1 MRDSNSFERL
11 GETAY
16 GYVTVVNAA
25 RVRQTGHVI
34 GDFTIVLYDPAGD
47 DITGDVTITVSEFSV
62 SGVPTGAYC
71 FAVPIPADGD
81 EGAYVLVVTDPLNI
95 ERSTVFDCYTTLQGD
110 TGDTSAQLELII
122 RDVDGGVPSAVDI
135 SELTV
140 RIYNPSKVESSSSVS
155 PTLTELEDG
164 IFLLGFDIGSGGDEG
179 DWFVDVIDPVRF
191 PQGKQSVWTYF
202 SSSYEIPDPPVL
214 SGVNDDTGTSV
225 TLTFVAESSADRMYT
240 YYSLSDEE
248 EWTLA
253 LQTRLG
259 SGDVQITGLV
269 AGNYDFF
276 AVASQSGSATINQSA
291 PSNVIRITVAT
302 AAPSAATDNVRGA
315 VKAMNQKAVY
325 WEPAGPDEFGKP
337 TWEDPVEI
345 DCRWT
350 DKQEEFI
357 NPSGDRQMSQ
367 AKLIVDRDI
376 LVQGV
381 LWLGLLINVVD
392 TDDPKNNNNAWEI
405 LLYSKLPDKKGT
417 RFLRQ
422 AYL

>member
-1 MRDSNSFERL
+1 MSSSFERI
-11 GETAY
+11 GTTAY
-16 GYVTVVNAA
+16 GYVTVFNAA
-25 RVRQTGHVI
+25 KVRQTGHVI
-34 GDFTIVLYDPAGD
+34 GDFTVVFYDPAGD
-47 DITGDVTITVSEFSV
+47 DITGDVVITMSEFLV
-62 SGVPTGAYC
+62 SGSPIGAYR

-81 EGAYVLVVTDPLNI
+81 EGAYALVITDPLGR
-95 ERSTVFDCYTTLQGD
+95 ERTCIFNAYVTLQGD

-122 RDVDGGVPSAVDI
+122 RDVDGGAPSAVDI

-140 RIYNPSKVESSSSVS
+140 RIYNPSMEEVSSEVS

-164 IFLLGFDIGSGGDEG
+164 LFLLGFEIGSGGDEG
-179 DWFVDVIDPVRF
+179 DWFVDVIDSVRF

-202 SSSYEIPDPPVL
+202 SSSYEIPDPPDL

-225 TLTFVAESSADRMYT
+225 TLTYVAESSSDRMYT

-248 EWTLA
+248 DWTLA

-259 SGDVQITGLV
+259 SGIVQITGLV

-302 AAPSAATDNVRGA
+302 AAPSAATDNVRSA

-325 WEPAGPDEFGKP
+325 WAPAGPNEFGKP
-337 TWEDPVEI
+337 TWENPVEI

-357 NPSGDRQMSQ
+357 DPNGEQQMSR

-392 TDDPKNNNNAWEI
+392 SDDPKNNDGAWEI